1 MQELAQR
8 RRLLERPLPKLNVGA
23 ATPKMPRLSLPATP
37 TVTATSSECGSPRSS
52 TAAAAVAPALLAG
65 VVAARHD
72 VEAEF
77 ARCRSVLD
85 RAYSSVSSQFDDRA
99 ADALWEAH
107 EAARREADQLA
118 WEERER
124 ERRSSQLASWEE
136 EDRAKWRAEE
146 RERQARMTALWDRE
160 EAERRRAQMLR
171 WEAAEHKR
179 RAEEE
184 ERNLAEKLALGRR
197 RVEEREAE
205 ERRQHAQYEWES
217 SASSLRAIETRRC
230 AQFTAQFCAIR
241 RNSAQFG
248 ANL

>member
-1 MQELAQR
+1 M
-8 RRLLERPLPKLNVGA
+8 PK
-23 ATPKMPRLSLPATP
+23 LSLPAAP
-37 TVTATSSECGSPRSS
+37 TATATLRAGPAELGGGGG
-52 TAAAAVAPALLAG
+52 VAPALLAG

-77 ARCRSVLD
+77 ARCRGVLD

-146 RERQARMTALWDRE
+146 RGARR
-160 EAERRRAQMLR
+160 
-171 WEAAEHKR
+171 
-179 RAEEE
+179 
-184 ERNLAEKLALGRR
+184 G
-197 RVEEREAE
+197 
-205 ERRQHAQYEWES
+205 
-217 SASSLRAIETRRC
+217 
-230 AQFTAQFCAIR
+230 
-241 RNSAQFG
+241 
-248 ANL
+248 

>member
-8 RRLLERPLPKLNVGA
+8 RRLLERPLPKIGA
-23 ATPKMPRLSLPATP
+23 ATPKMPKLNLGPSTP
-37 TVTATSSECGSPRSS
+37 TATATSSECGSPRSS

-77 ARCRSVLD
+77 ARCRGVLD
-85 RAYSSVSSQFDDRA
+85 RAYSSVTRSSTT
-99 ADALWEAH
+99 
-107 EAARREADQLA
+107 ARRTRCGRRTGGAQADQLA

-160 EAERRRAQMLR
+160 EPGAAARRCSA
-171 WEAAEHKR
+171 
-179 RAEEE
+179 
-184 ERNLAEKLALGRR
+184 GRR
-197 RVEEREAE
+197 RSTSGG
-205 ERRQHAQYEWES
+205 RRRRSATSPRSSRSGGGASRSGRRRSAASTRSTSGSRACAAQF
-217 SASSLRAIETRRC
+217 SLRAILG
-230 AQFTAQFCAIR
+230 AI
-241 RNSAQFG
+241 
-248 ANL
+248 L

>member
-8 RRLLERPLPKLNVGA
+8 RRLLERPLPKIGA
-23 ATPKMPRLSLPATP
+23 ATPKMPKLNLGPATP
-37 TVTATSSECGSPRSS
+37 TATATSSECGSPRSS

-77 ARCRSVLD
+77 ARCRGVLD

-217 SASSLRAIETRRC
+217 SVRARNSPRAIL
-230 AQFTAQFCAIR
+230 TAQFSARNYR
-241 RNSAQFG
+241 RI
-248 ANL
+248 L